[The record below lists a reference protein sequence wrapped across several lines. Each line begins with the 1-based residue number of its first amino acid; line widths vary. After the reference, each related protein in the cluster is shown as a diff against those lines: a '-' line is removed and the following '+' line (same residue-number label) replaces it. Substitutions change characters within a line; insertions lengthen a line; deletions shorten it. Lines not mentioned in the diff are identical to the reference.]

1 MKNKNNLIYIILP
14 VVLAVVVLIV
24 FAICGHISKIN
35 DEKNPTATTEVS
47 VANPEETTTEAPIGK
62 STVELV
68 AVGNNL
74 IDNAVIEAGKQEDGS
89 LDYSSIYANISKDIS
104 SADIAVISQETV
116 MGGKSIEYS
125 GYPLYNSPTQVADA
139 CISAGFDIFTCA
151 TNHILDKGTAAI
163 DYQLAYFEKKK
174 AVAIGINAN
183 ENDNI
188 TYYKKNGITFAM
200 LNYTYGTDSSSLPDD
215 KSYYV
220 NVLTKDRVTAD
231 IKEAKKNADVVVV
244 FPHWSTESAVEVSD
258 YQKQY
263 AKLFA
268 DLKVDIVIGTNP
280 HTLQP
285 VKWVSSNDGKHKTLV
300 YYSLGNFVSHQLQ
313 PEQLLGGM
321 ARIKITKNDDKISIT
336 SFQLVPLVT
345 YYTKP
350 EGSDTYQF
358 SVYKLNDYTNS
369 IAKTH
374 SQSDATVKAFDEI
387 VADKIDED
395 VLSLS

>member
-1 MKNKNNLIYIILP
+1 MLP
-14 VVLAVVVLIV
+14 VALAVVVLIV
-24 FAICGHISKIN
+24 FAISGHISKIN
-35 DEKNPTATTEVS
+35 DQKNPTAATEVS
-47 VANPEETTTEAPIGK
+47 VANPEETTQNPTGK
-62 STVELV
+62 STVSLV

-74 IDNAVIEAGKQEDGS
+74 IDNAVIEAGKQEDGV

-104 SADIAVISQETV
+104 SADIAVVSQETV
-116 MGGKSIEYS
+116 MGGKGIEYS

-139 CISAGFDIFTCA
+139 CINAGFDIFTCA
-151 TNHILDKGTAAI
+151 TNHILDKGTAAV

-174 AVAIGINAN
+174 AVAVGINAN
-183 ENDNI
+183 DNNSI

-200 LNYTYGTDSSSLPDD
+200 LNYTYGTDSSALPDD

-220 NVLTKDRVTAD
+220 NMLTKDRVTVD

-258 YQKQY
+258 YQKEY

-280 HTLQP
+280 HSLQP
-285 VKWVSSNDGKHKTLV
+285 VKWVSSDDGKHKTLV

-321 ARIKITKNDDKISIT
+321 ARIKITKTDDEISIA
-336 SFQLVPLVT
+336 SAELVPLVT
-345 YYTKP
+345 YYSKS
-350 EGSDTYQF
+350 EDSSAYQF
-358 SVYKLNDYTNS
+358 SIYKLDDYTNS

-374 SQSDATVKAFDEI
+374 SQSDATVKTFKKIA
-387 VADKIDED
+387 ADKIDED
-395 VLSLS
+395 VLSMS